1 MGTEAAMAILAPAL
15 CVDVGNRPLDGM
27 VALVSGGGRGVGR
40 LLGARLAAAGAAVG
54 LIARSADELAAA
66 AGEINRA
73 GGIAAAAAADVTDK
87 RAAAA
92 AVTELRER
100 LGSVDVLINNAGVSG
115 PVGPLWQAQP
125 AEWWRAIEVNLGG
138 AFVLTQLALEHMIPA
153 GKGRIINITS
163 YAGVYRWPLLSAYA
177 ASKAALVKLTETLA
191 EETRPHG
198 VSVFSVDPGL
208 LPIGLGEAALK
219 AGAGGQTP
227 EGRVHRWI
235 RDQLAAGRGA
245 DPEKAARLILAL
257 ASGRADRLSGRHLS
271 VADNLDAL
279 LRRIDQIER
288 DDLHTLRLRT
298 GH

>member
-1 MGTEAAMAILAPAL
+1 MAILAPAL
-15 CVDVGNRPLDGM
+15 CRDAGRRPLDGM

-40 LLGARLAAAGAAVG
+40 LLAARLARAGAAVG

-66 AGEINRA
+66 TGEINRT
-73 GGIAAAAAADVTDK
+73 GGIAAAAVADVADQ
-87 RAAAA
+87 RVAAA
-92 AVTELRER
+92 AVTELRR
-100 LGSVDVLINNAGVSG
+100 KLGTADILINNAGISG
-115 PVGPLWQAQP
+115 PVGPLWQAET

-153 GKGRIINITS
+153 GRGRIINITS

-219 AGAGGQTP
+219 GSASRQTP
-227 EGRVHRWI
+227 EGRVARWI

-245 DPEKAARLILAL
+245 DPEQAARLILAL
-257 ASGRADRLSGRHLS
+257 ASGGADRLSGRHLS
-271 VADNLDAL
+271 VTDNLDAL
-279 LRRIDQIER
+279 LPRIDQIER

-298 GH
+298 GD

>member
-1 MGTEAAMAILAPAL
+1 MAILAPAL

-87 RAAAA
+87 RATAA

-138 AFVLTQLALEHMIPA
+138 AFVLTQLALQHMIPA

-271 VADNLDAL
+271 VTDNLDAL

>member
-15 CVDVGNRPLDGM
+15 CVGVGNRPLDGM

-87 RAAAA
+87 RATAA

-100 LGSVDVLINNAGVSG
+100 LGSADVLINNAGVSG